1 MDQPYPL
8 CNNKAYKILGLL
20 GRYFRNC
27 NSVTSKNLLYI
38 SLVRSQLTYGSQV
51 WCPYLLKNI
60 DTLEAVQCQSTKF
73 ILNDCASGYKSRLLS
88 LQLLPLMFYELNDI
102 LLFVESLKEPLMFII
117 TSQLVP
123 TVQDQHPTI
132 STSLRELTSPRTLIS
147 MDSIVCGMLFPLST
161 SIKFNLELW

>member
-38 SLVRSQLTYGSQV
+38 SLVWSQLTYGSQV

-60 DTLEAVQCQSTKF
+60 DTLEAVQRQSTKF
-73 ILNDCASGYKSRLLS
+73 ILNDYASGYKSRLLS
-88 LQLLPLMFYELNDI
+88 LQLLPPMFYELNDI
-102 LLFVESLKEPLMFII
+102 LLFVKSLKEPDAAFNVHNYFSVSANCTRSTYHHKHKLVRANI
-117 TSQLVP
+117 TKNSYFYGL
-123 TVQDQHPTI
+123 HC
-132 STSLRELTSPRTLIS
+132 LWNALSPVDI
-147 MDSIVCGMLFPLST
+147 
-161 SIKFNLELW
+161 N